1 MHKVL
6 IAHSSEDV
14 RLTLEDIISSKYE
27 TLTCSNYKIALTLLQ
42 EEKPDILILDLSIHG
57 GSASDLLKNAAK
69 FLPNVIL
76 ATTWYPDDATL
87 RDLPA
92 LGVDFV
98 LALPGRLGK
107 IIYRLEDILQQMHS
121 KKPVTLKGILNQ
133 LKIPAHLDGYRMLL
147 QVVPMHMED
156 PARRLSKEIYPVIA
170 DQMGLNHW
178 KSVDRSIRS
187 AIEHGFSV
195 TDNPAWEYYFP
206 GLIEAPNITL
216 FLSVIA
222 DHLTENHF

>member
-27 TLTCSNYKIALTLLQ
+27 TLTCSNYEHTYILLQ
-42 EEKPDILILDLSIHG
+42 EEKPDILILDLSLHG

-76 ATTWYPDDATL
+76 ATTWFPDDAAL

-98 LALPGRLGK
+98 MALPGKLGK
-107 IIYRLEDILQQMHS
+107 LIYRLEDIMQQMHS

-147 QVVPMHMED
+147 QVLPMYMED
-156 PARRLSKEIYPVIA
+156 PARRLSKEIFPVVA
-170 DQMGLNHW
+170 EQMGLNHW

-187 AIEHGFSV
+187 AIEHGFLIP
-195 TDNPAWEYYFP
+195 DNPAWEYYFP
-206 GLIEAPNITL
+206 GLTEVPNITQ

-222 DHLTENHF
+222 DHLTINYF